1 MSQEEQGLLVTWHR
15 DELYTQENVT
25 LMSTDHLFRTF
36 PVMEPVLVRS
46 QAELDYI
53 QAMALM
59 TGKTFRADLA
69 SNPRTCMQAAT
80 FITIDLSSGKPP
92 VG

>member
-15 DELYTQENVT
+15 DEFYTQENVT

-36 PVMEPVLVRS
+36 PVMEPVLVRT

-59 TGKTFRADLA
+59 TGKTFRADLV
-69 SNPRTCMQAAT
+69 SNPCSVAAFRAST
-80 FITIDLSSGKPP
+80 FITIDLTSLKS
-92 VG
+92 